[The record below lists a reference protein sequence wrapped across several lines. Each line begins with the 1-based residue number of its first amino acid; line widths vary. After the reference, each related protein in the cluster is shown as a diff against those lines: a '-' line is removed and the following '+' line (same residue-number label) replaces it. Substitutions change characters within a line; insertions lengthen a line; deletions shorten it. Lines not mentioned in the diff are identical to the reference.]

1 MPTITVLV
9 APEVVRNKP
18 ETERLHVVTGTA
30 KGWEK
35 TSLNQDPDEV
45 LTECKGLDA
54 LLTRSN
60 LQADGV
66 TKVDP
71 TKPVGFQLTYEIHDP
86 SAVLTTGLTITPATA
101 SGEIGQVVEL
111 LATVAP
117 ANATYQG
124 VNWYS
129 GDLTKAVHIGGG
141 KFKLLASGSVTVYG
155 VTIEGNHTDSTVIT
169 VAGALS
175 LSTDLPATKD
185 VTAGQD
191 GTFSVVAAGGTTP
204 YTYVWH
210 FSDVPGGAGAVI
222 DAGANAT
229 AATANLVITAVDAAD
244 EGEYWCVVSDADGHS
259 VTSTRC
265 EMAVV

>member
-18 ETERLHVVTGTA
+18 ETERLHTVTGTA
-30 KGWEK
+30 RGWEK
-35 TSLNQDPDEV
+35 TSLNQDPDEI

-54 LLTRSN
+54 LLTKSN

-71 TKPVGFQLTYEIHDP
+71 TKPVGFQLSYEIHDP
-86 SAVLTTGLTITPATA
+86 SAVLTTGLAITPETA
-101 SGEIGQVVEL
+101 NGEVGQVVEL
-111 LATVAP
+111 KAVVAP
-117 ANATYQG
+117 ENATYQG

-141 KFKLLASGSVTVYG
+141 KFKLLAPGSVTVYG
-155 VTIEGNHTDSTVIT
+155 VTIEGDHTDSTVIT

-175 LSTDLPATKD
+175 LSTDLAASQD
-185 VTAGQD
+185 VTTGESA
-191 GTFSVVAAGGTTP
+191 TFTIAATGGTTP
-204 YTYVWH
+204 YTHTWY
-210 FSDVPGGAGAVI
+210 FSDVPGGEGEVI
-222 DAGANAT
+222 DAGTNPT
-229 AATANLVITAVDAAD
+229 AATASLVITAVAAEN
-244 EGEYWCVVSDADGHS
+244 EGEYWCVVEDADGHS

-265 EMAVV
+265 EMAAV

>member
-35 TSLNQDPDEV
+35 TSLNQDPDEI

-54 LLTRSN
+54 LLTKSN
-60 LQADGV
+60 LEADGV

-71 TKPVGFQLTYEIHDP
+71 TKPIGFEISYEIHDP
-86 SAVLTTGLTITPATA
+86 SAVLATGLTITPATTG
-101 SGEIGQVVEL
+101 GEVGQVVEL

-129 GDLTKAVHIGGG
+129 GDISKAVHIGGG

-155 VTIEGNHTDSTVIT
+155 VTIEGGHTDSTVIT
-169 VAGALS
+169 VSGALS
-175 LSTDLPATKD
+175 LTTDLAASMD
-185 VTAGQD
+185 VTGGAD
-191 GTFSVVAAGGTTP
+191 ATFTVVAAGGTTP

-210 FSDVPGGAGAVI
+210 FSDVPGGAGTVI
-222 DAGANAT
+222 DAGVNPS
-229 AATANLVITAVDAAD
+229 AATASLVNHAVTASS
-244 EGEYWCVVSDADGHS
+244 EGEYWCVVSDADAHT
-259 VTSTRC
+259 VTSARC

>member
-18 ETERLHVVTGTA
+18 ETERLHVVTGTE

-35 TSLNQDPDEV
+35 TSLNQDPDEI

-54 LLTRSN
+54 LLTKSN
-60 LQADGV
+60 LESDGV
-66 TKVDP
+66 TKVDA

-101 SGEIGQVVEL
+101 SGEIGQIVQ
-111 LATVAP
+111 LAAAVAP
-117 ANATYQG
+117 ANATYKG

-129 GDLTKAVHIGGG
+129 GDLTKAVYIGSG
-141 KFKLLASGSVTVYG
+141 KFKLLASGAVTVYG
-155 VTIEGNHTDSTVIT
+155 VTIEGNHVDSTVIT
-169 VAGALS
+169 VAGLLS
-175 LSTDLPATKD
+175 LSTNLPATKD
-185 VTAGQD
+185 VTAGED
-191 GTFSVVAAGGTTP
+191 GVFSVVAAGGTTP
-204 YTYVWH
+204 YTYLWR

-222 DAGANAT
+222 NAGTNAS
-229 AATANLVITAVDAAD
+229 AATANLTITAVDAAD
-244 EGEYWCVVSDADGHS
+244 EGEYWCVVTDADGHS
-259 VTSTRC
+259 VTSVRC